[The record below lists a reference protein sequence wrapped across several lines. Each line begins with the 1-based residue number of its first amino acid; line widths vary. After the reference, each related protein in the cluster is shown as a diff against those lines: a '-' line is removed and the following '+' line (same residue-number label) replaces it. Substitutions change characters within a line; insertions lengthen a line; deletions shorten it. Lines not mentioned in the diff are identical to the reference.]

1 MKNAKRVSGPVT
13 ALCAALLALTVLPAA
28 RADEP
33 TKPMALQGVM
43 KQLGKDMQAVT
54 AAISLE
60 DWARVAELAPKIA
73 NHEQPP
79 MMEKMRIL
87 TWLGTDAGK
96 FRGFDGQVHDAA
108 SSMGDAAARGDGQ
121 AVIAA
126 FAQVQQACLG
136 CHQNYRKAFADHFHE
151 KQ

>member
-1 MKNAKRVSGPVT
+1 MKNPKRVSAPVT
-13 ALCAALLALTVLPAA
+13 ALCAALLALAVLPAA
-28 RADEP
+28 RADEE

-43 KQLGKDMQAVT
+43 KQLGRDVQAVT

-79 MMEKMRIL
+79 VMEKIRIL

-108 SSMGDAAARGDGQ
+108 TAMGDAAGRGDGQ
-121 AVIAA
+121 AVIGA
-126 FAQVQQACLG
+126 FAQLQQSCLG
-136 CHQNYRKAFADHFHE
+136 CHQNYRTTFVDHFYE
-151 KQ
+151 KR

>member
-1 MKNAKRVSGPVT
+1 MKNPKRVCAAVA
-13 ALCAALLALTVLPAA
+13 ALCAALLAPAVLPAA
-28 RADEP
+28 RADEA

-43 KQLGKDMQAVT
+43 KQLGQDMQAVT

-60 DWARVAELAPKIA
+60 DWTRVTELAPKIA
-73 NHEQPP
+73 NHDQPP
-79 MMEKMRIL
+79 MMEKLRIL

-108 SSMGDAAARGDGQ
+108 TAMGDAAGRGDGP

-126 FAQVQQACLG
+126 FAQVQQGCLG
-136 CHQNYRKAFADHFHE
+136 CHQNYRTAFVDHFHE
-151 KQ
+151 KR

>member
-1 MKNAKRVSGPVT
+1 MKNSKRVFAPVG
-13 ALCAALLALTVLPAA
+13 ALCAAVLALAALPAA
-28 RADEP
+28 VAEEAA
-33 TKPMALQGVM
+33 KPMALQSVM
-43 KQLGKDMQAVT
+43 KQLGKEMQAVT

-73 NHEQPP
+73 DHEQPP
-79 MMEKMRIL
+79 VMEKMRIL

-108 SSMGDAAARGDGQ
+108 TRLGDAASRGDGQ

-126 FAQVQQACLG
+126 FAQLQQACLG
-136 CHQNYRKAFADHFHE
+136 CHQNYRTAFVEHFHE
-151 KQ
+151 KR